1 MTAYPQFWLVV
12 AALGVGTYLIR
23 LSFLGM
29 IGDRPLPP
37 FLLKVLRYTPVAVL
51 PAMVAPIVL
60 APTETGTDWA
70 LVAAAL
76 GTLGAGVWTKNLYAA
91 VALGTGLYFLVGWL
105 VA

>member
-1 MTAYPQFWLVV
+1 VTAYPQFWLVV
-12 AALGVGTYLIR
+12 AALGIGTYLIR

-37 FLLKVLRYTPVAVL
+37 FVLKVLRYTPVAVL
-51 PAMVAPIVL
+51 PGMVAPIVL
-60 APTETGTDWA
+60 TQTETGTDWG

-76 GTLGAGVWTKNLYAA
+76 GTLGVGVRTKNLYAA
-91 VALGTGLYFLVGWL
+91 VAVGTGLFFLVGWL